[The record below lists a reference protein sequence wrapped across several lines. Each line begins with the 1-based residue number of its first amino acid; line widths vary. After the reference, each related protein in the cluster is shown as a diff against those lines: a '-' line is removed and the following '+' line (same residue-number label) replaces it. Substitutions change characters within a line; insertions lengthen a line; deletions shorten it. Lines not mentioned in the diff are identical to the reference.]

1 MSKTKNSNAAQP
13 TPMLMPPD
21 LMSKICGIGENR
33 LRALMDAGELEYLP
47 VGNRRL
53 LCAQAIWDYY
63 QRKKVS
69 ACNI

>member
-1 MSKTKNSNAAQP
+1 MPKAKNSKEAEP
-13 TPMLMPPD
+13 IPMLMPPD

-63 QRKKVS
+63 HRKKVS